1 MNLHP
6 ELERFLITSCDQ
18 FFSAFPQKRPAKKLL
33 EDCLI
38 ISHRG
43 IHDQREIKENTM
55 DAFVLAEEKGVYG
68 IELDFRWTRDL
79 VPVVVH
85 DPDLERVFG
94 MDVQIAEHDFES
106 LKSLCPSVPSL
117 QQVVERFG
125 NKMHLMIE
133 VKHEHY
139 PNPEHQNT
147 ILEAIFSNLIPG
159 QDYHLISLDPE
170 MLELIECV
178 PDHAKMPVAE
188 LNVGKLSEIALER
201 NYAGVL
207 GHYFLLNGR
216 LVQNI

>member
-6 ELERFLITSCDQ
+6 KLERFLMTSCDQ

-43 IHDQREIKENTM
+43 IHDQRKIKENTM

-94 MDVQIAEHDFES
+94 MDVQTAEHDFES
-106 LKSLCPSVPSL
+106 LLSLI
-117 QQVVERFG
+117 
-125 NKMHLMIE
+125 HI
-133 VKHEHY
+133 
-139 PNPEHQNT
+139 
-147 ILEAIFSNLIPG
+147 
-159 QDYHLISLDPE
+159 
-170 MLELIECV
+170 
-178 PDHAKMPVAE
+178 
-188 LNVGKLSEIALER
+188 
-201 NYAGVL
+201 
-207 GHYFLLNGR
+207 
-216 LVQNI
+216 

>member
-6 ELERFLITSCDQ
+6 KLERFLMTSCDQ
-18 FFSAFPQKRPAKKLL
+18 LFSAFPQKRPAKKLL

-43 IHDQREIKENTM
+43 IHDQLEIKENTM
-55 DAFVLAEEKGVYG
+55 DAFVLAEEKGGYG
-68 IELDFRWTRDL
+68 IELDFRWTKDL

-94 MDVQIAEHDFES
+94 MDAQTAEHDFES
-106 LKSLCPSVPSL
+106 LKGLCPALPSL

-133 VKHEHY
+133 VKHEPY

-147 ILEAIFSNLIPG
+147 ILEEILSHLIPG

-178 PDHAKMPVAE
+178 PDQAKIPVAE
-188 LNVGKLSEIALER
+188 LN
-201 NYAGVL
+201 L
-207 GHYFLLNGR
+207 G
-216 LVQNI
+216 